1 MALVE
6 KEKDVIGF
14 AHKVISFRMNIIKAC
29 KARGVEPPTD
39 EQISEYINGYGINL
53 NDFMADYTEHEGI
66 FRNLQTPFEQFS
78 KAVAEISWSIA
89 PTKEEIKAFFDKY
102 GNNIELF
109 RNQRILARMGSI
121 ERKTYLKTLDL
132 LRIQKLVRLWNTFIE
147 ESGSYGA
154 DNYIYNLTKTG
165 DMAFLARQMK
175 HEEWLKVC
183 KLKENGV
190 SFIQWFSL
198 GDNSIKTLE
207 TQTIKDIILAFWGEI
222 FERIMLYPSCYGFN
236 VNIYSEGDTSTY
248 FSDVFFPIIAK
259 EVGYIIDTNKG
270 TIEKV
275 EKK

>member
-1 MALVE
+1 MVE

-39 EQISEYINGYGINL
+39 EQISDYINGYGINL

-78 KAVAEISWSIA
+78 KAVAEISWSVA
-89 PTKEEIKAFFDKY
+89 PTKEEIKAFFEKY

-132 LRIQKLVRLWNTFIE
+132 LRIQKLVWLWNTFIE
-147 ESGSYGA
+147 ESGLYGA

-165 DMAFLARQMK
+165 DMAFLAQRMERK
-175 HEEWLKVC
+175 EYLEVC

-236 VNIYSEGDTSTY
+236 VDIYSEGDASTY
-248 FSDVFFPIIAK
+248 FDDVFFPIIAK
-259 EVGYIIDTNKG
+259 EVGYIVNGDKG

>member
-14 AHKVISFRMNIIKAC
+14 AHRVISFRMNIIKAC
-29 KARGVEPPTD
+29 KAKGVEPPTD
-39 EQISEYINGYGINL
+39 GQISKYINGYGMNL
-53 NDFMADYTEHEGI
+53 IDFMTDYTEHEGI

-78 KAVAEISWSIA
+78 KAVAEISWGIA

-132 LRIQKLVRLWNTFIE
+132 LRLPKLVKLWNIFIE
-147 ESGSYGA
+147 ESGLYGV
-154 DNYIYNLTKTG
+154 DNHIYDLTNTG
-165 DMAFLARQMK
+165 DTTFLARQMK
-175 HEEWLKVC
+175 HEEWLKVW
-183 KLKENGV
+183 KLRENGV

-236 VNIYSEGDTSTY
+236 VDIYSEGDASTY
-248 FSDVFFPIIAK
+248 FDDVFFPIIAK
-259 EVGYIIDTNKG
+259 EVGYIVNGEKG